1 MCGGG
6 FRGLISEGGRGRE
19 ATLFPEVSDAVPI
32 FEYYCPLCH
41 RIFNFLV
48 RSTAS
53 HRKPRCPKC
62 GGGRMERRFSRFA
75 AVRSED
81 RRADDLAGD
90 PDLAD
95 IDEKDPRAL
104 GRMMRKMGEELGEDL
119 GPEFGELVGRLE
131 AGEDPEKI
139 EEELGDVFGDE
150 EDGAAGG
157 RAPSVDSGLY
167 DG

>member
-1 MCGGG
+1 MQ
-6 FRGLISEGGRGRE
+6 
-19 ATLFPEVSDAVPI
+19 
-32 FEYYCPLCH
+32 
-41 RIFNFLV
+41 
-48 RSTAS
+48 
-53 HRKPRCPKC
+53 
-62 GGGRMERRFSRFA
+62 RRFSRFA

-90 PDLAD
+90 PALAD

-131 AGEDPEKI
+131 SGEDPEKI
-139 EEELGDVFGDE
+139 EEELGDVFRDE
-150 EDGAAGG
+150 EGGAGG
-157 RAPSVDSGLY
+157 GGPPSMDDTLY